1 MAEKTIAAIS
11 TPYAAG
17 GIGVI
22 RVSGDDAIAICEKVF
37 RPITDKKVSEMKG
50 YTAAYGTVF
59 DETDIDDAVLLVFRA
74 PKSYTGED
82 VCEISCHGGL
92 LVLEKTLQALIK
104 AGAEPAGAGEFTKR
118 AFLNGKMTL
127 TQAESVA
134 DTINAQGVQAM
145 SAALAAREG
154 ALFRRITAV
163 NKKLLGVSAHLSA
176 WIDYPDEEIDDVGL
190 KDFEDTVNDA
200 INELDELEKSFY
212 TGRVMREGIRTAI
225 VGKPNVGKST
235 LMNLLSGYKRS
246 IVTDIAGTT
255 RDVIE
260 ETVRL
265 GKVILRLAD
274 TAGIRETDDTVEK
287 MGVELAEENIKTAD
301 LVLAVFDVSVP
312 LDEND
317 FKVIEAIKD
326 RPAIAV
332 VNKTDLEHNAD
343 VELLKKEFEN
353 LLEMSAKTAENADTL
368 AQMADRMF
376 ETDKLDTSAGIIA
389 NQRQLACVREAKQRL
404 EEARECLAQGFT
416 LDAADVCINTAS
428 QALLELTGE
437 SVTDAVVSE
446 VFANFCVG
454 K

>member
-1 MAEKTIAAIS
+1 MSEKTVAAIS

-22 RVSGDDAIAICEKVF
+22 RVSGEDAISICEKVF
-37 RPITDKKVSEMKG
+37 RPVSNKKVSKMQG

-59 DETDIDDAVLLVFRA
+59 DESDIDDAVLLVFRA

-104 AGAEPAGAGEFTKR
+104 AGAEPAGPGEFTKR
-118 AFLNGKMTL
+118 AFLNGRMTL

-154 ALFRRITAV
+154 ALFRRITTT

-176 WIDYPDEEIDDVGL
+176 WIDYPDEEIEDIGL
-190 KDFEDTVNDA
+190 GDFEITVNEA
-200 INELDELEKSFY
+200 IDELEALEQSFY

-317 FKVIEAIKD
+317 KKVIDSIKG
-326 RPAIAV
+326 RNAIAV

-343 VELLKKEFEN
+343 VEILKKEFEN
-353 LLEMSAKTAENADTL
+353 LLEMSAKNDENADKL
-368 AQMADRMF
+368 AEMADRMF
-376 ETDKLDTSAGIIA
+376 ATDKLDTSAGIIA
-389 NQRQLACVREAKQRL
+389 NQRQLSCVREAKKHL
-404 EEARECLAQGFT
+404 EQARDCLAQGFT
-416 LDAADVCINTAS
+416 LDAADVCINAAS
-428 QALLELTGE
+428 GALLQLTGE

>member
-1 MAEKTIAAIS
+1 MSEKTVAAIS

-22 RVSGDDAIAICEKVF
+22 RVSGDDALCICEKVF
-37 RPITDKKVSEMKG
+37 RPISDKKITEMKG

-104 AGAEPAGAGEFTKR
+104 AGAEPAGPGEFTKR
-118 AFLNGKMTL
+118 AFLNGRMTL

-134 DTINAQGVQAM
+134 DTINAQGIQAM

-154 ALFRRITAV
+154 ALFKRITAT

-176 WIDYPDEEIDDVGL
+176 WIDYPDEEIEDIGL
-190 KDFEDTVNDA
+190 SDFETIVNEA
-200 INELDELEKSFY
+200 VTELEALEQSFY

-274 TAGIRETDDTVEK
+274 TAGIRDTEDTVEK
-287 MGVELAEENIKTAD
+287 MGVELAEEHIKNAD
-301 LVLAVFDVSVP
+301 LILAVFDISAP

-317 FKVIEAIKD
+317 KKVIEAIKD
-326 RPAIAV
+326 RNAIAV
-332 VNKTDLEHNAD
+332 VNKTDLEPALD
-343 VELLKKEFEN
+343 VEFLKKKLPN
-353 LLEMSAKTAENADTL
+353 LLEMSAKNDENADKL
-368 AQMADRMF
+368 AEMADRMF
-376 ETDKLDTSAGIIA
+376 ATDKLDTSAGIIA
-389 NQRQLACVREAKQRL
+389 NQRQLSCVREAKKHL
-404 EEARECLAQGFT
+404 EQARDCLSQGFT
-416 LDAADVCINTAS
+416 LDAADACINAAS
-428 QALLELTGE
+428 QALLQLTGE

>member
-1 MAEKTIAAIS
+1 MSEKTVAAIS
-11 TPYAAG
+11 TPFAAG

-22 RVSGDDAIAICEKVF
+22 RVSGEDALEICEKVF
-37 RPITDKKVSEMKG
+37 RPISDKKITEMKG

-59 DETDIDDAVLLVFRA
+59 DETDIDDAVILVFRA

-92 LVLEKTLQALIK
+92 LVLEKTLQAIIK
-104 AGAEPAGAGEFTKR
+104 AGAEPAGPGEFTKR
-118 AFLNGKMTL
+118 AFLNGRMTL

-154 ALFRRITAV
+154 ALFKRITAT

-176 WIDYPDEEIDDVGL
+176 WIDYPDEEIEDIGL
-190 KDFEDTVNDA
+190 GDFETTVNEA
-200 INELDELEKSFY
+200 IAELEALEQSFY

-274 TAGIRETDDTVEK
+274 TAGIRDTDDTVEK
-287 MGVELAEENIKTAD
+287 MGVELAEEHIQRAD
-301 LVLAVFDVSVP
+301 LILAVFDISAP

-317 FKVIEAIKD
+317 KKVIDAIKG
-326 RPAIAV
+326 RNAIAV
-332 VNKTDLEHNAD
+332 VNKTDLEPKAD
-343 VELLKKEFEN
+343 VEFLKRELPN
-353 LLEMSAKTAENADTL
+353 LLEMSAKNDENADKL
-368 AQMADRMF
+368 AEMADRMF
-376 ETDKLDTSAGIIA
+376 ATDKLDTSAGIIA
-389 NQRQLACVREAKQRL
+389 NQRQLSCVRDAKKML
-404 EEARECLAQGFT
+404 EEARDCLSAGFT
-416 LDAADVCINTAS
+416 LDAADACINAAS
-428 QALLELTGE
+428 QALLQLTGE